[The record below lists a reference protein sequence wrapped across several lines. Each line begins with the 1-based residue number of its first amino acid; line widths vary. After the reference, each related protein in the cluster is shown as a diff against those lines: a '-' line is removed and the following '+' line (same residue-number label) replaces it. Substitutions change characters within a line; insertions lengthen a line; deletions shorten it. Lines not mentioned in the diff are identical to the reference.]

1 MSLRIRA
8 TIDTN
13 ALSHN
18 LAIAR
23 RHAGGARV
31 LAMIKA
37 NAYGHGLVPA
47 ASALQDADAFGV
59 TDIDEAE
66 QLRAGGTDKPIVILQ
81 GLIDR
86 SEIPRV
92 ALQGFQLVVP
102 RVEHLAWLEEDLP
115 QLPLA
120 APLTFWLKVDSGMG
134 RLGIAPA
141 EFVAACRRLQ
151 AKTWCAQV
159 ILMTHFANASLPESA
174 LNQQQLALFE
184 QLRDELRF
192 VPHQASVAATS
203 ALLALDTR
211 ADWVRPGIMLYG
223 SSPFAWN
230 DASRR
235 RESFGLKPAMT
246 LEARVLQIT
255 EHAAGAN
262 IGYNSQF
269 VCPRPMR
276 VGIVS
281 CGYADGYPSNTPNG
295 APVAIC
301 GRRSE
306 TLGRVSMDML
316 AIDLSAIPEAQ
327 PGMFAELWGNS
338 VSIDEVAA
346 HTGILSYNLT
356 CSISARVP
364 RHYL

>member
-1 MSLRIRA
+1 MSQRIRA
-8 TIDTN
+8 TIDRS

-18 LAIAR
+18 LGIAQQ
-23 RHAGGARV
+23 HARGART

-37 NAYGHGLVPA
+37 NAYGHGLIG
-47 ASALQDADAFGV
+47 SAEGLQNADAFGV

-66 QLRAGGTDKPIVILQ
+66 QLRAGGSHKPIVILQ

-86 SEIPRV
+86 SEIQRV

-120 APLTFWLKVDSGMG
+120 EPLTFWLKLDSGMG
-134 RLGIAPA
+134 RLGIPPQD
-141 EFVAACRRLQ
+141 FAAAFRKLQ
-151 AKTWCAQV
+151 AKPWCKQV
-159 ILMTHFANASLPESA
+159 VVMTHLANASLPDSP
-174 LNQQQLALFE
+174 LNRAQLDCFA
-184 QLRDELRF
+184 QLHHELRH
-192 VPHQASVAATS
+192 VPHVTSVAASS
-203 ALLALDTR
+203 ALLALNTH

-230 DASRR
+230 DESRR
-235 RESFGLKPAMT
+235 RERFDLKAAMT
-246 LEARVLQIT
+246 LEARLLHVA
-255 EHAAGAN
+255 EHKAGDN

-269 VCPRPMR
+269 ICPCPMR
-276 VGIVS
+276 VGIVA

-301 GRRSE
+301 GRRTA

-316 AIDLSAIPEAQ
+316 AIDLSTIPEAQ
-327 PGMFAELWGNS
+327 PGIFAELWGNI
-338 VSIDEVAA
+338 VSLDEVAA

-356 CSISARVP
+356 CSVAPRVP
-364 RHYL
+364 RRFS